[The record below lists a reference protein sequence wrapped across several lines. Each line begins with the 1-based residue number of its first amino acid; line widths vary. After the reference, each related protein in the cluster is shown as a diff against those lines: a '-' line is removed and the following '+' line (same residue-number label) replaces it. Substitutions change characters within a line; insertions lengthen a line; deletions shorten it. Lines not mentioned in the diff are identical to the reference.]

1 MAKCRATGAV
11 SGAVMAIFGGGSA
24 EISHDK
30 NANGGG
36 EGAVGGFGLG
46 DEGADLMH
54 GKFFAPAD
62 IAEPIPHFR
71 FQPDRGAVTINGYI
85 TAQKDAFG
93 CYGGQAGSKH
103 EKHHNWGGD
112 TPYSCISYTT
122 IGLSILNVGL
132 FHLCAGYGFSASAL
146 VRALIVRA

>member
-1 MAKCRATGAV
+1 MVMECKITTGIYLCDSPLNLATLPPHHGVIAINGLGWGHHNMAKGRATGAV
-11 SGAVMAIFGGGSA
+11 SGAVMAIFGGGRA

-54 GKFFAPAD
+54 GELFAPAD

-71 FQPDRGAVTINGYI
+71 FQPDRGAVAINGYI

-103 EKHHNWGGD
+103 EKHHN
-112 TPYSCISYTT
+112 
-122 IGLSILNVGL
+122 
-132 FHLCAGYGFSASAL
+132 
-146 VRALIVRA
+146 